1 MNRNMFPCI
10 FFSIIFSTFFLK
22 LKIEIFKV
30 LATLVKCDRG
40 MVQIQKFRG
49 ETEKTLSTLAHYI
62 ISDDPKPS
70 DVEIAFLLKSKM
82 I

>member
-1 MNRNMFPCI
+1 
-10 FFSIIFSTFFLK
+10 
-22 LKIEIFKV
+22 
-30 LATLVKCDRG
+30 

-82 I
+82 IWMIIYFKTYRFFRNPGDRDLFSSF

>member
-1 MNRNMFPCI
+1 M
-10 FFSIIFSTFFLK
+10 
-22 LKIEIFKV
+22 
-30 LATLVKCDRG
+30 KCDRG
-40 MVQIQKFRG
+40 MIQIQKFRG